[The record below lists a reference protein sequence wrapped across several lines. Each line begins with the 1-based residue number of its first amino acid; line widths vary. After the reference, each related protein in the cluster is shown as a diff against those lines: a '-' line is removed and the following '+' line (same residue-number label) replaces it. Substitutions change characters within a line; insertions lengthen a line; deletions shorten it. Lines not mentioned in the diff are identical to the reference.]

1 MSFIWGAPRCSARP
15 GRQRGVARSHGSDL
29 ITGLCFGVA
38 FIYCKGMHATIL
50 RMLSTGS
57 LSAFSASVAQAGLGL
72 VQQARAASSQPLQAS
87 PATPQSSSSGSSGMS
102 LGTPP
107 SGRVLPRGSL
117 LDLSV

>member
-1 MSFIWGAPRCSARP
+1 
-15 GRQRGVARSHGSDL
+15 
-29 ITGLCFGVA
+29 
-38 FIYCKGMHATIL
+38 MHVTIL

-57 LSAFSASVAQAGLGL
+57 LTAFSTSVAQAGLG
-72 VQQARAASSQPLQAS
+72 QIQPARAVGGQTLQAAPTS
-87 PATPQSSSSGSSGMS
+87 QSSSSGGPAGS

>member
-1 MSFIWGAPRCSARP
+1 
-15 GRQRGVARSHGSDL
+15 
-29 ITGLCFGVA
+29 
-38 FIYCKGMHATIL
+38 MHVTIL

-57 LSAFSASVAQAGLGL
+57 LAAFPASVAQPGLGQ
-72 VQQARAASSQPLQAS
+72 VQPARAVAGQTLQAAPAS
-87 PATPQSSSSGSSGMS
+87 PQPSSNGSLGGA

>member
-1 MSFIWGAPRCSARP
+1 
-15 GRQRGVARSHGSDL
+15 
-29 ITGLCFGVA
+29 
-38 FIYCKGMHATIL
+38 MHVTIL

-57 LSAFSASVAQAGLGL
+57 LAAFTASVAQPGLG
-72 VQQARAASSQPLQAS
+72 QIQPARASGGQTVQAAPAS
-87 PATPQSSSSGSSGMS
+87 PQSSSNGAPGVL